1 MLFNLYAMD
10 LTPTGI
16 LTHTLCFCLIYFTF
30 KACILSTG
38 QSAHLNEYITKVSEV
53 PFIWNKG
60 NSKCI
65 SYWDL
70 KFGLVSNNSNRAV
83 QETVILY

>member
-1 MLFNLYAMD
+1 MD
-10 LTPTGI
+10 LTPTRI

-30 KACILSTG
+30 EACILSPD
-38 QSAHLNEYITKVSEV
+38 QSAHLNEHITKVSEV

-65 SYWDL
+65 SYWDFM
-70 KFGLVSNNSNRAV
+70 FGLVSNNSYRAV
-83 QETVILY
+83 QETIILFWC